1 MRRRTPFRA
10 QLRPAPLHRRVGIGA
25 ALFII
30 VLAVSGLLLN
40 HTDTLKLDQRQVD
53 SSLLLQWYG
62 IDIPDQASHFNSGDN
77 RVSQLGEQL
86 YFNSQALLSSKQ
98 PLIGITS
105 NKQLTIVA
113 LSNALL
119 LLSHEGELLERLDT
133 LPQGINGIDA
143 IGSDAGGNVAIR
155 QGALIALADQ
165 ELLSWQEA
173 APQLHIQWSHA
184 SQVDAAYSNSLLS
197 NYRQQTLD
205 YERVLLDLHS
215 GRLFG
220 QWGPYVM
227 DAAAVAMVLLALTG
241 LWRSLK
247 GRARKLC

>member
-25 ALFII
+25 ALFIM

-40 HTDTLKLDQRQVD
+40 HTDALKLDQRQVD

-62 IDIPDQASHFNSGDN
+62 IDMPDQASHYDSGSY

-86 YFNSQALLSSKQ
+86 YFNSQPLLSSKR

-105 NKQLTIVA
+105 NEQLTVIA
-113 LSNALL
+113 LSNGLL
-119 LLSHEGELLERLDT
+119 LLSHEGELVERLDT
-133 LPQGINGIDA
+133 LPQGMDKIDA
-143 IGSDAGGNVAIR
+143 LGSDAGGNVAIR
-155 QGALIALADQ
+155 QGERMVVADQ
-165 ELLSWQEA
+165 ELLSWQAA
-173 APQLHIQWSHA
+173 APQLNIKWSQA
-184 SQVDAAYSNSLLS
+184 SQVDAAYSKNLLS

-247 GRARKLC
+247 GRTRKRH

>member
-10 QLRPAPLHRRVGIGA
+10 QLRPAPLHRRLGIAA
-25 ALFII
+25 ALFIM

-53 SSLLLQWYG
+53 SNLLLQWYG
-62 IDIPDQASHFNSGDN
+62 IEIPDQTSHYDSGSN

-86 YFNSQALLSSKQ
+86 YFNGQPLLSNQQ
-98 PLIGITS
+98 PLIGITR
-105 NKQLTIVA
+105 NEQLTVVA
-113 LSNALL
+113 LSNGLL
-119 LLSHEGELLERLDT
+119 LLSHEGKLLERLDT
-133 LPQGINGIDA
+133 LPHGMNKIDA
-143 IGSDAGGNVAIR
+143 IGRDADGNVALR
-155 QGALIALADQ
+155 QGGQIVVTDE
-165 ELLSWQEA
+165 ELLNWQVA
-173 APQLHIQWSHA
+173 DPQQQIEWS
-184 SQVDAAYSNSLLS
+184 QPILVDTAYNKSLLS
-197 NYRQQTLD
+197 SYRQQTLD

-247 GRARKLC
+247 GRTKKRC

>member
-10 QLRPAPLHRRVGIGA
+10 QLRPAPLHRRLGIGA
-25 ALFII
+25 ALFIM
-30 VLAVSGLLLN
+30 VLAVSGLPLN

-62 IDIPDQASHFNSGDN
+62 IDIPDQASHFDSGSN

-86 YFNSQALLSSKQ
+86 YFNSQPLLSSKQ
-98 PLIGITS
+98 PLVGITS
-105 NKQLTIVA
+105 NEQLTIVA
-113 LSNALL
+113 LSNTLL
-119 LLSHEGELLERLDT
+119 LLSNEGELVERLDT
-133 LPQGINGIDA
+133 LPQGMDKIDA
-143 IGSDAGGNVAIR
+143 IGSDTDGNVAIR
-155 QGALIALADQ
+155 QGEQITLADR
-165 ELLSWQEA
+165 ELLNWQKAGPQQQIEWSQSILVEA
-173 APQLHIQWSHA
+173 T
-184 SQVDAAYSNSLLS
+184 YNERLLS

-247 GRARKLC
+247 GRTRKRH